1 MYEEALSKI
10 DYYTNDLTSA
20 LQSFSILT
28 TTRGVRTMMG
38 VRVARV
44 RVGTSTSMAIWILK
58 VGEMNEPE
66 PQSSDDFVLENTSS
80 GTVLYTSPIARQGR
94 CKHSYAS

>member
-1 MYEEALSKI
+1 
-10 DYYTNDLTSA
+10 
-20 LQSFSILT
+20 
-28 TTRGVRTMMG
+28 MG